1 MTLLTARPFKHKRN
15 MTAGMIGCGM
25 LRIDS
30 ELTQI
35 FSVIGS
41 NDHCRIL
48 IDPEFLQLVK
58 NLTGQLIRIGHTT
71 VITVDEL
78 FHILKRIDPSHKTR
92 PLRAG
97 IIVEHIHFVGT
108 VRPHMLFMQGK
119 HLRIDPVIRQRLV
132 FKRISERFRRPVRRM
147 RIPEMHM
154 QIPVF
159 FGSVPIQ
166 PVQRVRKNFF
176 PRFHSRMPFVISFL
190 KTGLEPPGRMALRES
205 AH

>member
-1 MTLLTARPFKHKRN
+1 
-15 MTAGMIGCGM
+15 MIGCGM

-132 FKRISERFRRPVRRM
+132 FQKDFRK
-147 RIPEMHM
+147 IPAPGTAYADPRNAHADTSLFWFRSDPASPARKEELFPP
-154 QIPVF
+154 IP
-159 FGSVPIQ
+159 
-166 PVQRVRKNFF
+166 F
-176 PRFHSRMPFVISFL
+176 PY
-190 KTGLEPPGRMALRES
+190 ALR
-205 AH
+205 